1 MGVVKRG
8 ARPPDDD
15 GSILPLVLGYGIL
28 ALALVFVCVC
38 ATSLYLAQKRLD
50 AAADA
55 AALAGADG
63 FTLTLEGDRPR
74 AVLTREGVAEQAA
87 AVVAA
92 VGEVELVA
100 ADSPDGVS
108 SRVTVAGRWH
118 PPVVSVFVPGGVILT
133 ATATSRTAL
142 R

>member
-1 MGVVKRG
+1 MGVVKRD
-8 ARPPDDD
+8 ARPPDD
-15 GSILPLVLGYGIL
+15 GSILPLVLGYGVL

-63 FTLTLEGDRPR
+63 FVLTLEGGRPR
-74 AVLTREGVAEQAA
+74 AVLTAEGVAEQAE

-92 VGEVELVA
+92 VGGVELIA
-100 ADSPDGVS
+100 ADTPDGVS

-118 PPVVSVFVPGGVILT
+118 PPVVSVFVPGGVNLT